1 MDFFHAHRTG
11 TRTRLEN
18 DRDFKARLIRGA
30 LVESFQNLVIY
41 DLELLALFRGM
52 AQVF

>member
-1 MDFFHAHRTG
+1 MDFFHAHRGGARTG
-11 TRTRLEN
+11 LED
-18 DRDFKARLIRGA
+18 DRDLKARFIRNA
-30 LVESFQNLVIY
+30 LVESFQNLVSY